1 MKFNKL
7 FAAIKLI
14 VLLVSLVQGQLT
26 ARGNLRPI
34 VTFASG
40 LSPRQIT
47 IIRLMIKQKCHGQ
60 HGRFAERF
68 C

>member
-7 FAAIKLI
+7 FTAIQLI
-14 VLLVSLVQGQLT
+14 VVALADGRLT
-26 ARGNLRPI
+26 ARGNLRPMA
-34 VTFASG
+34 TFASG

-47 IIRLMIKQKCHGQ
+47 IIRLMIKQKCHRQ
-60 HGRFAERF
+60 HGRFAGRF